1 MRRTFAKA
9 VTWRLIGTAEVFAIS
24 LWMTGQIATAGNTAF
39 IAAIAS
45 FVSYIVH
52 ELAWN
57 GSFSRDRLRQFAGHV
72 AQTLSGVT
80 ARRWLVALGFVE
92 SRLPGRSPDQPAS
105 VLVPPAG

>member
-24 LWMTGQIATAGNTAF
+24 FWMTGQISTAGHTAI

-45 FVSYIVH
+45 FLSYIVH

-57 GSFSRDRLRQFAGHV
+57 GCFSRDRVARFAGHV
-72 AQTLSGVT
+72 RKTLSGST
-80 ARRWLVALGFVE
+80 ARYWLAALGFVE
-92 SRLPGRSPDQPAS
+92 GKLPSVPDSPAG
-105 VLVPPAG
+105 VVIPPAG